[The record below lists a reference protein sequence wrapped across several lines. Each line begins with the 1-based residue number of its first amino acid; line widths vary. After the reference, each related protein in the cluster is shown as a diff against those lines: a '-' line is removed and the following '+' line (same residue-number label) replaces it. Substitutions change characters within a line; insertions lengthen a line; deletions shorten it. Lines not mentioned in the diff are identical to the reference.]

1 MSLAFSVRSLSKVYQ
16 MGTEEVRA
24 LDGIDLDVPEGDYLA
39 IMGPSGSGKSTLL
52 NLLGCLDRSTGGSH
66 EVNGIEVTKLSDNEL
81 SRVRGESIGFV
92 FQSYNLIPYLN
103 VLDNIKMPRAYLR
116 CAKDKLS
123 TAKALAQRIGLGDRI
138 THRPQE
144 LSGGQ
149 QQRVGIARSL
159 SGNPAFVLADEPTG
173 NLDSKTT
180 EEILLLLDELNQSG
194 KTIVLVTHE
203 DEVAQR
209 ASRIVR
215 MKDGKIIE
223 DIRSK
228 DPVRHLGS
236 ELQPISEIVF
246 SWRERI
252 VRFWQNLV
260 KTALLSIWTHPMRS
274 LLTGLG
280 VFIGV
285 VSVVWLL
292 AIGEGIAEQAEGE
305 IMALGANNLILSS
318 KKPPEEERKNKGN
331 YFYSYGITAND
342 LDKISKLI
350 PHLSAIYPTRELNNR
365 TVFTKAGKTRAELLG
380 CRPNYQNLHNL
391 EVHKGRFLSD
401 IDNQQKAEVCVL
413 ATGLAK
419 TLFPFGDS
427 IGQTINIAGNLYTVV
442 GEVSPRSELKDSD
455 GLGFKELFEDNVY
468 LPLQTVWAKVF
479 DYYYRGYDGSPL
491 VSKITLT
498 INDPEKLMTVAQMI
512 RDFLANEHE
521 MEDYQVTVPL
531 ELMEQAEKAKLT
543 FVGLMGLVA
552 GISLLV
558 GGIGIMNIML
568 ATVTERTREIGI
580 RRALGA
586 RKGDITLQFLIET
599 MALTGLGGI
608 LGIAAGFLCEP
619 AYKLGLG
626 LIEDFTPSIFES
638 FPPSMKNMTPELV
651 IWSLPL
657 VFMTAVLTGVL
668 FGIYPA
674 RKAAEMNPVDALRHV
689 T

>member
-1 MSLAFSVRSLSKVYQ
+1 MSLAFSVRSLSKIYL
-16 MGTEEVRA
+16 MGNEEVRA
-24 LDGIDLDVPEGDYLA
+24 LDGIDLDVPQGDYLA

-52 NLLGCLDRSTGGSH
+52 NLLGCLDRSTDGSH
-66 EVNGIEVTKLSDNEL
+66 EVKGIDITQLSDTDL
-81 SRVRGESIGFV
+81 SRVRGQSIGFV

-103 VLDNIKMPRAYLR
+103 VLENIRMPRAYLR
-116 CAKDKLS
+116 SSTDKLS
-123 TAKALAQRIGLGDRI
+123 SAITLAQRIGLGDRVN
-138 THRPQE
+138 HRPQE

-149 QQRVGIARSL
+149 QQRVGIARAL
-159 SGNPAFVLADEPTG
+159 SGNPAFILADEPTG
-173 NLDSKTT
+173 NLDSSTT
-180 EEILLLLDELNQSG
+180 EEILVLLDELNEEG

-209 ASRIVR
+209 ARRIVR
-215 MKDGKIIE
+215 MKDGKIVE
-223 DIRSK
+223 DLRHR
-228 DPVRHLGS
+228 DPVRTRNYEEEPHAD
-236 ELQPISEIVF
+236 IVF
-246 SWRERI
+246 SWRQGI

-305 IMALGANNLILSS
+305 IMALGANNIILSS
-318 KKPPEEERKNKGN
+318 KKPPEEERKNKGK
-331 YFYSYGITAND
+331 YFYSYGITAKD
-342 LDKISKLI
+342 LDKISRLI
-350 PHLSAIYPTRELNNR
+350 PQLAAIYRTRELNNR

-380 CRPNYQNLHNL
+380 CDPNYQNLHDL
-391 EVHKGRFLSD
+391 EVRKGRFLSEF
-401 IDNQQKAEVCVL
+401 DNQQKSEVCVL
-413 ATGLAK
+413 ASGLAK

-442 GEVSPRSELKDSD
+442 GEVSPRSELKDSA

-468 LPLQTVWAKVF
+468 LPLQTLWAKVF

-491 VSKITLT
+491 LSKVILTLE
-498 INDPEKLMTVAQMI
+498 DPKKLMTVAQML
-512 RDFLANEHE
+512 RDFLGNEHD

-531 ELMEQAEKAKLT
+531 ELMEQAKKVKLT

-552 GISLLV
+552 GISLIV

-586 RKGDITLQFLIET
+586 RKSDITLQFLIET
-599 MALTGLGGI
+599 MALTGLGGV
-608 LGIAAGFLCEP
+608 LGITAGFLCEP
-619 AYKLGLG
+619 AYELGLG
-626 LIEDFTPSIFES
+626 LIEDLLPSIFES

-651 IWSLPL
+651 LWSLPIVL
-657 VFMTAVLTGVL
+657 LTAVMTGVL

-674 RKAAEMNPVDALRHV
+674 RKAASMNPVDALRH
-689 T
+689 

>member
-1 MSLAFSVRSLSKVYQ
+1 MSLAFSVRSLSKIYL
-16 MGTEEVRA
+16 MGNEEVRA
-24 LDGIDLDVPEGDYLA
+24 LDGIDLDVPQGDYLA

-52 NLLGCLDRSTGGSH
+52 NLLGCLDRSTDGSH
-66 EVNGIEVTKLSDNEL
+66 EVKGIDITQLSDTDL
-81 SRVRGESIGFV
+81 SRVRGQSIGFV

-103 VLDNIKMPRAYLR
+103 VLENIRMPRAYLR
-116 CAKDKLS
+116 SSTDKLS
-123 TAKALAQRIGLGDRI
+123 RAITLAQRIGLGDRVN
-138 THRPQE
+138 HRPQE

-149 QQRVGIARSL
+149 QQRVGIARAL
-159 SGNPAFVLADEPTG
+159 SGNPAFILADEPTG
-173 NLDSKTT
+173 NLDSSTT
-180 EEILLLLDELNQSG
+180 EEILVLLDELNEEG

-209 ASRIVR
+209 ARRIVR
-215 MKDGKIIE
+215 MKDGKIVE
-223 DIRSK
+223 DLRHR
-228 DPVRHLGS
+228 DPVRIRNYEEEPHAD
-236 ELQPISEIVF
+236 IVF
-246 SWRERI
+246 SWRQGI

-305 IMALGANNLILSS
+305 IMALGANNIILSS
-318 KKPPEEERKNKGN
+318 KKPPEEERKNKGK
-331 YFYSYGITAND
+331 YFYSYGITAKD
-342 LDKISKLI
+342 LDKISRLI
-350 PHLSAIYPTRELNNR
+350 PQLAAIYRTRELNNR

-380 CRPNYQNLHNL
+380 CDPNYQNLHDL
-391 EVHKGRFLSD
+391 EVRKGRFLSEF
-401 IDNQQKAEVCVL
+401 DNQQKSEVCVL
-413 ATGLAK
+413 ASGLAK

-442 GEVSPRSELKDSD
+442 GEVSPRSELKDSA

-468 LPLQTVWAKVF
+468 LPLQTLWAKVF

-491 VSKITLT
+491 LSKVILTLE
-498 INDPEKLMTVAQMI
+498 DPKKLMTVAQML
-512 RDFLANEHE
+512 RDFLGNEHD

-531 ELMEQAEKAKLT
+531 ELMEQAKKVKLT

-552 GISLLV
+552 GISLIV

-586 RKGDITLQFLIET
+586 RKSDITLQFLIET
-599 MALTGLGGI
+599 MALTGLGGV
-608 LGIAAGFLCEP
+608 LGITAGFLCEP
-619 AYKLGLG
+619 AYELGLG
-626 LIEDFTPSIFES
+626 LIEDLLPSIFES

-651 IWSLPL
+651 LWSLPIVL
-657 VFMTAVLTGVL
+657 LTAVMTGVL

-674 RKAAEMNPVDALRHV
+674 RKAASMNPVDALRH
-689 T
+689 

>member
-1 MSLAFSVRSLSKVYQ
+1 MHFAFSVRSLSKIYQ
-16 MGTEEVRA
+16 IGTEEVRA

-52 NLLGCLDRSTGGSH
+52 NLLGCLDRSTEGTH
-66 EVNGIEVTKLSDNEL
+66 KVDGIEVTELSDNEL
-81 SRVRGESIGFV
+81 SKVRVESIGFV
-92 FQSYNLIPYLN
+92 FQSYNLIPYLD
-103 VLDNIKMPRAYLR
+103 VLENIRMPRAYLR
-116 CAKDKLS
+116 SKKDRLS
-123 TAKALAQRIGLGDRI
+123 KAITLAQRIGLNDRVN
-138 THRPQE
+138 HRPQE

-149 QQRVGIARSL
+149 QQRVGIARAL

-173 NLDSKTT
+173 NLDSITT
-180 EEILLLLDELNQSG
+180 EEILVLFDELNQEG

-203 DEVAQR
+203 DDVAQR

-223 DIRSK
+223 DLRKK
-228 DPVRHLGS
+228 DPVKTHNCKD
-236 ELQPISEIVF
+236 EVNAEIVF
-246 SWRERI
+246 SWGQRI
-252 VRFWQNLV
+252 NRFWQNLV

-292 AIGEGIAEQAEGE
+292 AIGDGIAKHAEGE

-318 KKPPEEERKNKGN
+318 KRPPEEERKNKGK
-331 YFYSYGITAND
+331 YFNSYGITAND

-350 PHLSAIYPTRELNNR
+350 PHLTAIYPTRELNNR
-365 TVFTKAGKTRAELLG
+365 IVFTKAGKTRAELLG
-380 CRPNYQNLHNL
+380 CKPNYQNLHNL

-401 IDNQQKAEVCVL
+401 FDNHEKAEVCVL
-413 ATGLAK
+413 ASGLAK

-427 IGQTINIAGNLYTVV
+427 IGQTINVDGNLYTVV
-442 GEVSPRSELKDSD
+442 GEVRPRSELKDSG
-455 GLGFKELFEDNVY
+455 GLGYKELFEDNVY
-468 LPLQTVWAKVF
+468 LPLQTVWSKVI

-491 VSKITLT
+491 FSKITLT
-498 INDPEKLMTVAQMI
+498 LGDPQKLITVAQML
-512 RDFLANEHE
+512 RDFLEKEHG
-521 MEDYQVTVPL
+521 MEDFQVTVPL
-531 ELMEQAEKAKLT
+531 ELMEQAKKAKLT

-608 LGIAAGFLCEP
+608 LGVAAGFLCEP
-619 AYKLGLG
+619 AYELGLR
-626 LIEDFTPSIFES
+626 LIENFTPSIFES

-651 IWSLPL
+651 LWSLPL
-657 VFMTAVLTGVL
+657 VLLAAVTIGVL

-674 RKAAEMNPVDALRHV
+674 RKAAEMNPVDALRHQN
-689 T
+689 